1 MQDVANGVAMPN
13 TEILKQAL
21 NDHFQNKGDLSK
33 ETIESISK
41 MISGSSSKLPYQ
53 DFLKRKIKVAENYG
67 FQISQDE
74 INPIC
79 KPHQK
84 DIVQWALAGGRR
96 AVFAS
101 FGLGKTVMQLEIGYH
116 LNRKTNKP
124 ILFGLPLAVRGEF
137 IKDATMLKAGRNG
150 EGYDIRYCRNNDE
163 VQSAVADG
171 VTFIIS
177 NYERIRTGS
186 FDMKQFGG
194 VCLDEASVIRSMGSQ
209 TTQYILANLKSIQ
222 YRFVF
227 TATPSPNEY
236 HELLKYS
243 EFLGIMDIG
252 NALSRFF
259 KRNSVKAHDSTLLEH
274 REQDFWLWLST
285 WATFIVKPSDL
296 GYDDTGYDFPEFK
309 VVWHRVTIKD
319 RETMMKEQK
328 VIVKGQIK
336 KVTSALLIPDQAKG
350 LTEVSKEKKVSLQD
364 RVDFAKELVGN
375 DNDNWILW
383 HHREDERALIQKSFG
398 PKCKSVYGSQDEEQR
413 EDYLMGFAAGKYK
426 YLSTKPE
433 IAGSGCNLQYF
444 CHKALFVGIDYKF
457 NDFIQAVHRIYRYG
471 QEHPVE
477 IHIIYTDLEEDIK
490 TALERKWRNHNN
502 QVEMMTKLIRENKLT
517 TNVVQD
523 QKRKFGLE
531 RQEFKGKNFTY
542 INNDSCIE
550 LPNMATDSIDMICT
564 SIPFSDLF
572 EYADSYSDMGQSLGD
587 AEFFQHMDYLT
598 PELYRVLQP
607 GRIAAIHVK
616 DVVKYRWQN
625 DFGFP
630 ITHRFS
636 DKTADHFESHGFAF
650 FGRITVTTDVVR
662 ENNQTYRLGWSEKC
676 KDGTKMS
683 VGLSEYILLFRKE
696 PTDQANSYADIPV
709 THDKMEYP
717 RAKWQLDAHGYWK
730 SNANRLLTSEEI
742 SRFKIGDIMAWWN
755 MYSLENPYD
764 FETHVKL
771 CEQLEKY
778 GKLPSDFMVL
788 PPKSDDPMVWDDIQ
802 RIMTLN
808 TKQAQGRMVKHVCPL
823 QTDLIERL
831 VELFTNPGET
841 VLDPFGGIG
850 STGYQCIKMKSGI
863 RKSVLVE
870 LNSDY
875 WTDGIR
881 HCTAEEYKQMT
892 PTLFDILE
900 TV

>member
-1 MQDVANGVAMPN
+1 MINQEQILQVLKEKIGDISNDKIE
-13 TEILKQAL
+13 EIYK
-21 NDHFQNKGDLSK
+21 DLTAPK
-33 ETIESISK
+33 E
-41 MISGSSSKLPYQ
+41 KLPYQ

-67 FQISQDE
+67 FHIDQSE

-84 DIVQWALAGGRR
+84 DIIQWALAGGRR

-101 FGLGKTVMQLEIGYH
+101 FGLGKTICQLEIGYH
-116 LNRKTNKP
+116 LNKRTNKP

-137 IKDATMLKAGRNG
+137 IKDANMLRNGRNG
-150 EGYDIRYCRNNDE
+150 EGYNIRYCRNNDE
-163 VQSAVADG
+163 VKAAVADG

-186 FDMKQFGG
+186 FDMSVFGG
-194 VCLDEASVIRSMGSQ
+194 VCLDEASVIRSMATQ
-209 TTQYILANLKSIQ
+209 TTQYILSNLRSIQ

-243 EFLGIMDIG
+243 EFLGIMEIG

-259 KRNSVKAHDSTLLEH
+259 KRNSVKAHESTLLEH

-296 GYDDTGYDFPEFK
+296 GYEDTGYDFPEFK
-309 VVWHRVTIKD
+309 VVWHRVTVEN

-328 VIVKGQIK
+328 VIVKGK
-336 KVTSALLIPDQAKG
+336 MTKVKSALLIPDQAKG
-350 LTEVSKEKKVSLQD
+350 LTEVSKEKRTSLQD
-364 RVDFAKELVGN
+364 RVDFAKELIGN
-375 DNDNWILW
+375 NTDHWIIW
-383 HHREDERALIQKSFG
+383 HHREDERHHIQKAFG
-398 PKCKSVYGSQDEEQR
+398 PECKSVYGSQDEDQR
-413 EDYLMGFAAGKYK
+413 EDYLMGFAEGKYK
-426 YLSTKPE
+426 YLSVKPE

-444 CHKALFVGIDYKF
+444 CHKAVFVGIDYKF

-471 QEHPVE
+471 QEYPVE

-490 TALERKWRNHNN
+490 TALERKWRNHNK

-531 RQEFKGKNFTY
+531 RQEHKGKNFTY
-542 INNDSCIE
+542 VNNDSCIE
-550 LPNMATDSIDMICT
+550 LTNMPSNNIDMICT

-587 AEFFQHMDYLT
+587 TEFFQHMDYLT
-598 PELYRVLQP
+598 PELYRVLAP

-616 DVVKYRWQN
+616 DVIKYRWQN

-650 FGRITVTTDVVR
+650 IGRITVTTDVVK
-662 ENNQTYRLGWSEKC
+662 ENSQTYRLGWSEKC
-676 KDGTKMS
+676 KDGTKIG
-683 VGLSEYILLFRKE
+683 VGLPEYILLFRKE
-696 PTDQANSYADIPV
+696 PTDQSNSYADIPV
-709 THDKMEYP
+709 EHDKMNFT
-717 RAKWQLDAHGYWK
+717 RAKWQLDAHSYWK
-730 SNANRLLTSEEI
+730 NNGNRLLLEEEI
-742 SRFKIGDIMAWWN
+742 SRYKIKDIMQWWD
-755 MYSLENPYD
+755 MYDRENPYD
-764 FETHVKL
+764 YETHVNL
-771 CEQLEKY
+771 CNTLEKY
-778 GKLPSDFMVL
+778 GKIPTDFMVV
-788 PPKSDDPMVWDDIQ
+788 PPKSTNNFVWDDIQ
-802 RIMTLN
+802 RIDTLN
-808 TKQAQGRMVKHVCPL
+808 TKQSQGRLIKHVCPL
-823 QTDLIERL
+823 SLGIIERL

-850 STGYQCIKMKSGI
+850 STGYQCLRMKSGI
-863 RKSVLVE
+863 RKSILIE
-870 LNSDY
+870 LSDLY
-875 WTDGIR
+875 WLDGIR

-892 PTLFDILE
+892 PTLFDVIDLE
-900 TV
+900 NE